1 MDATRARHRTLCCVL
16 GLFRIR
22 TFRAAVS
29 GGFIT
34 RLGVGGMPFLLP
46 LLYQVGLGYTP
57 VQSGFLIM
65 PQALAAMSL
74 KMLMPLVLTRFGYRR
89 VLIYNTVIIGVIL
102 VLFATIGPGTPVW
115 LIVLQ
120 AFCFGFFSSLQ
131 YTSMNTLVYADV
143 SRKRHQHGKH
153 HRKHWST
160 DVDQLRRC
168 SGLVGQRRFSSLI
181 GLPPTPRR

>member
-1 MDATRARHRTLCCVL
+1 A
-16 GLFRIR
+16 
-22 TFRAAVS
+22 
-29 GGFIT
+29 
-34 RLGVGGMPFLLP
+34 GMPFLLP

-74 KMLMPLVLTRFGYRR
+74 KMTMPIVLTRFGYRR
-89 VLIYNTVIIGVIL
+89 VLNYNTVIIGLIL
-102 VLFATIGPGTPVW
+102 VLFATVGPGTPVW

-143 SRKRHQHGKH
+143 AESDTSMA
-153 HRKHWST
+153 ST
-160 DVDQLRRC
+160 IARTVQ
-168 SGLVGQRRFSSLI
+168 QILI
-181 GLPPTPRR
+181 IFGVAADSMAPARLIQWRLISDALP